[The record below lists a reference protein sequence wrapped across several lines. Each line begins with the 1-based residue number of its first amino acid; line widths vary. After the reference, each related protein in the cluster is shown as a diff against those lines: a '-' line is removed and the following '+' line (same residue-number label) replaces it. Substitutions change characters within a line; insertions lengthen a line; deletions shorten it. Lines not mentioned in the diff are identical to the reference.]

1 MKFEKD
7 LKDIKESIKK
17 LEENSTKNFNGNL
30 EKIYFIFKNLETM
43 KYLEELYLKLKGS
56 SNKENLI
63 ENSENKN
70 INNDKNSYLEKKNEN
85 LNINLNLSNNSKNNK
100 KDYFNNSISFQES
113 TRDFSFINE
122 EKKMIK
128 NENDLINKSNYDNDK
143 KNNNN
148 DNNILL
154 INKSNYNNDKKNNN
168 NDNNILLINYEKKI
182 KEKIEDDEIIEI
194 QNKIEKEEIK
204 KIKKEIINLLEQNPF
219 IKNKYAKKNNINIKE
234 INNKINGIEDI
245 DYLDEIFE
253 IITLYKNYFNEEK

>member
-7 LKDIKESIKK
+7 LKDIKESIKN
-17 LEENSTKNFNGNL
+17 LEENSTENFNRNL

-70 INNDKNSYLEKKNEN
+70 INSDKNSYLEKKNEN

-122 EKKMIK
+122 EKKK
-128 NENDLINKSNYDNDK
+128 ND
-143 KNNNN
+143 
-148 DNNILL
+148 
-154 INKSNYNNDKKNNN
+154 
-168 NDNNILLINYEKKI
+168 
-182 KEKIEDDEIIEI
+182 
-194 QNKIEKEEIK
+194 
-204 KIKKEIINLLEQNPF
+204 
-219 IKNKYAKKNNINIKE
+219 
-234 INNKINGIEDI
+234 
-245 DYLDEIFE
+245 
-253 IITLYKNYFNEEK
+253 

>member
-7 LKDIKESIKK
+7 LKDIKESIRN
-17 LEENSTKNFNGNL
+17 LEENSTENFSGNL

-43 KYLEELYLKLKGS
+43 KYLEELYLKFKGS

-70 INNDKNSYLEKKNEN
+70 INNDKNTYLEKKNEN
-85 LNINLNLSNNSKNNK
+85 SNINLNLSNNNKNNK
-100 KDYFNNSISFQES
+100 KDFFNNSISFQES

-128 NENDLINKSNYDNDK
+128 KENDLINKSNYDNDK

-154 INKSNYNNDKKNNN
+154 INF
-168 NDNNILLINYEKKI
+168 EKKI

-194 QNKIEKEEIK
+194 QNKIENEEKK

>member
-7 LKDIKESIKK
+7 LKDIKESIKN
-17 LEENSTKNFNGNL
+17 LEENSTENFNRNL

-154 INKSNYNNDKKNNN
+154 INF
-168 NDNNILLINYEKKI
+168 EKKI

-194 QNKIEKEEIK
+194 QNKIENEEKK

>member
-7 LKDIKESIKK
+7 LKDIKESIKN
-17 LEENSTKNFNGNL
+17 LEENSTENFSGNL
-30 EKIYFIFKNLETM
+30 EKIYCIFKNLETM

-70 INNDKNSYLEKKNEN
+70 INSDKNSYLEKKNEN

-154 INKSNYNNDKKNNN
+154 INF
-168 NDNNILLINYEKKI
+168 EKKI

-194 QNKIEKEEIK
+194 QNKIENEEKK

>member
-7 LKDIKESIKK
+7 LKDIKESIKN
-17 LEENSTKNFNGNL
+17 LEENSTENFNGNL
-30 EKIYFIFKNLETM
+30 EKIYCIFKNLETM

-70 INNDKNSYLEKKNEN
+70 INSDKNSYLEKKNEN
-85 LNINLNLSNNSKNNK
+85 LNINLNLSYNSKNNK

-154 INKSNYNNDKKNNN
+154 INF
-168 NDNNILLINYEKKI
+168 EKKI

>member
-1 MKFEKD
+1 MCFKIENEIISNINMKFEKD
-7 LKDIKESIKK
+7 LKDIKESIKN
-17 LEENSTKNFNGNL
+17 LEENSTENFNGNL

-70 INNDKNSYLEKKNEN
+70 INSDKNYYLEKKNEN

-128 NENDLINKSNYDNDK
+128 NENDLINKSNYDSDK

-154 INKSNYNNDKKNNN
+154 INF
-168 NDNNILLINYEKKI
+168 EKKI

-194 QNKIEKEEIK
+194 QNKIENEEIK
-204 KIKKEIINLLEQNPF
+204 KIKNEIINLLEQNPF

>member
-7 LKDIKESIKK
+7 LKDIKESIKN
-17 LEENSTKNFNGNL
+17 LEENSTENFNGNL
-30 EKIYFIFKNLETM
+30 EKIYCIFKNLETM

-70 INNDKNSYLEKKNEN
+70 INSDKNYYLEKKNEN

-128 NENDLINKSNYDNDK
+128 IENDLINKSNYDNDK

-154 INKSNYNNDKKNNN
+154 INF
-168 NDNNILLINYEKKI
+168 EKKI

-194 QNKIEKEEIK
+194 QNKIENEEKK

>member
-1 MKFEKD
+1 MCFKIENEIISNINMKFEKD
-7 LKDIKESIKK
+7 LKDIKESIKN
-17 LEENSTKNFNGNL
+17 LEENSTENFNGNL
-30 EKIYFIFKNLETM
+30 EKIYCIFKNLETM

-70 INNDKNSYLEKKNEN
+70 INSDKNYYLEKKNEN

-154 INKSNYNNDKKNNN
+154 INF
-168 NDNNILLINYEKKI
+168 EKKI

-194 QNKIEKEEIK
+194 QNKIENEEIK
-204 KIKKEIINLLEQNPF
+204 KIKNEIINLLEQNPF

>member
-70 INNDKNSYLEKKNEN
+70 INSDKNSYLEKKNEN

-154 INKSNYNNDKKNNN
+154 INF
-168 NDNNILLINYEKKI
+168 EKKI

-194 QNKIEKEEIK
+194 QNKIENEEKK

>member
-7 LKDIKESIKK
+7 LKDIKESIKN
-17 LEENSTKNFNGNL
+17 LEENSTENFNGNL
-30 EKIYFIFKNLETM
+30 EKIYCIFKNLETM

-70 INNDKNSYLEKKNEN
+70 INSDKNSYLKKKNEN

-154 INKSNYNNDKKNNN
+154 INF
-168 NDNNILLINYEKKI
+168 EKKI

-194 QNKIEKEEIK
+194 QNKIENEEIK

>member
-1 MKFEKD
+1 MCFKIENEIISNINMKFEKD
-7 LKDIKESIKK
+7 LKDIKESIKN
-17 LEENSTKNFNGNL
+17 LEENSTENFNRNL

-70 INNDKNSYLEKKNEN
+70 INSDKNSYLEKKNEN

-100 KDYFNNSISFQES
+100 KDYFNNSVSFQES

-154 INKSNYNNDKKNNN
+154 INF
-168 NDNNILLINYEKKI
+168 EKKI

-194 QNKIEKEEIK
+194 QNKIENEEKK